1 MKKRK
6 KKLVDLIFLEDE
18 KTESQLKIEYQSRIE
33 TWLEWLENKQND
45 EEQLQDAYIEEQTE
59 FYMVSNVLKHFIS
72 KRLDWIL
79 KSVSSPELRKKY
91 LSVLQPFS
99 QNGNLKRFLLHFFQ
113 LVEADSKQERLKFQF
128 LNNSEREINILW
140 DIYKLTK
147 TIESIA
153 TLIKAVKSIFPFPS
167 SFSPNYTEE
176 LLSTLKDIAQLLIKI
191 CIKPAYHKSILK
203 KFPISV
209 FDADTILKR
218 KEAEDYLVADIVLEK
233 YDYRNYIFYIYF
245 RPNIKA
251 IYQNKE
257 ISFKFNYLD
266 YEIIRQEFLMDWL
279 SVRLKNNPKKQ
290 IIFDKYMQGNQ
301 SFNQIIES
309 NPKMELT
316 LLKQLPVEVFNDLI
330 GAVNQSVDKKDK
342 VTIDPLSEKFG
353 TFSQHFKQFNSALKF
368 ANKSLKKL
376 KQYVL
381 NSKADSNKS
390 FEFPPDIEKQPQPE
404 KKSTG
409 FSKMLLKKDEIVFPY
424 FCKQGSLFS
433 KQHTFLKTKLGS
445 RYKGFQSQVVTH
457 LIRTSD
463 NHLITR
469 RTPRHEW
476 VTAHL
481 LEESGEHTSTLYLLI
496 LGADLKAK
504 PLGMGYANEA
514 DGKYYF
520 KPYFVFGSTNKII
533 GLGEPTEERVA
544 RDKVFQIYDF
554 FNPLVIEKVLKLVD
568 LICD

>member
-6 KKLVDLIFLEDE
+6 KKLVDLIFLEE
-18 KTESQLKIEYQSRIE
+18 VKPESQLKIEYQSRIK

-45 EEQLQDAYIEEQTE
+45 EELLQDAYIEEQTE
-59 FYMVSNVLKHFIS
+59 FYMVSNVLKHFLS

-79 KSVSSPELRKKY
+79 NSVSSPELRKKY
-91 LSVLQPFS
+91 LSVLPPFS
-99 QNGNLKRFLLHFFQ
+99 QQGNIKRFLLHFFQ
-113 LVEADSKQERLKFQF
+113 LIEEDSGQERLKFQF

-147 TIESIA
+147 TIESIG
-153 TLIKAVKSIFPFPS
+153 TLTKAVKSTIPFPS
-167 SFSPNYTEE
+167 SFSPNYIEE

-209 FDADTILKR
+209 FNPDTVLKR
-218 KEAEDYLVADIVLEK
+218 KEADDYLVADIVLEK

-257 ISFKFNYLD
+257 LSFKFNYLD

-279 SVRLKNNPKKQ
+279 SVRLRNNPKKQ
-290 IIFDKYMQGNQ
+290 AIFDKYMQGNQ
-301 SFNQIIES
+301 NFNQIIEG
-309 NPKMELT
+309 NAKMELT
-316 LLKQLPVEVFNDLI
+316 LLKQLPVDIFNDLI
-330 GAVNQSVDKKDK
+330 SNVNESVDKKDK
-342 VTIDPLSEKFG
+342 VAIDPLSEKFG
-353 TFSQHFKQFNSALKF
+353 AFSQHFKQFNSALKL
-368 ANKSLKKL
+368 AHKSLKKL

-381 NSKADSNKS
+381 NSKTDSNKS
-390 FEFPPDIEKQPQPE
+390 FEFPPDIEKQHQPVE
-404 KKSTG
+404 KPTG
-409 FSKMLLKKDEIVFPY
+409 FSKMLLKKDEIGFPY
-424 FCKQGSLFS
+424 FCEQSSLFS
-433 KQHTFLKTKLGS
+433 KQHTLFKTKLGS
-445 RYKGFQSQVVTH
+445 LYKEFHSQVVTH
-457 LIRTSD
+457 LNRTSD

-481 LEESGEHTSTLYLLI
+481 LGEPGDPKSMPNLLI

-514 DGKYYF
+514 EGKYYF
-520 KPYFVFGSTNKII
+520 KPYFVFGSTNKMA
-533 GLGEPTEERVA
+533 GWGKPTEERVA
-544 RDKVFQIYDF
+544 RGKVFQIYNF
-554 FNPLVIEKVLKLVD
+554 SNPQVIEKVLKLVD
-568 LICD
+568 SICE